1 VSAPLRRDILAWYQ
15 RHKRDLPWRRTRDP
29 YAIWV
34 SEIMLQQTRVETV
47 IPFYERFLR
56 RFPDVAA
63 LARAREATVL
73 GAWSG
78 LGYYRRAQ
86 HLHAAARAVV
96 REHQGNM
103 PRTREGLL
111 TLPGIGEYTASAIA
125 SIAFGQEEA
134 AVDGNVIRVLAR
146 IHGLR
151 GQRDSSALRRRVDT
165 IAQGLARGRNPGDW
179 TQALMELGATTCL
192 PREPLCDGCPAARSC
207 AARDS
212 GDPAR
217 YPEAMPLKAP
227 RVERRLLLLA
237 RRGDR
242 VLLVPEDGKAGAS
255 WTLPSARLRA
265 ATATPRAARAL
276 AERHLAPSSTATPSG
291 PRLTFQHR
299 TYSHDL
305 TFEVWSLDTD
315 SRNSDPGS
323 LWATRAQLR
332 KLPLRA
338 PTLKALKHIDR

>member
-1 VSAPLRRDILAWYQ
+1 VSPPLRRDVLAWYA

-47 IPFYERFLR
+47 IPFFERFLR
-56 RFPDVAA
+56 RFPDVAT
-63 LARAREATVL
+63 LARAREAAVL

-78 LGYYRRAQ
+78 LGYYRRAR
-86 HLHAAARAVV
+86 HLHAAARTVM
-96 REHQGNM
+96 RERGSTM
-103 PRTREGLL
+103 PGTREGLL
-111 TLPGIGEYTASAIA
+111 ALPGIGTYTASAIA

-151 GQRDSSALRRRVDT
+151 GRRDSSTLRRRVLA
-165 IAQGLARGRNPGDW
+165 IARELARGPKPGDW
-179 TQALMELGATTCL
+179 TQALMELGAVTCL
-192 PREPLCDGCPAARSC
+192 PREPLCDRCPASRHC
-207 AARDS
+207 AARRS

-217 YPEAMPLKAP
+217 YPQPMAMKAP

-242 VLLVPEDGKAGAS
+242 VLLVPEDADAGAS
-255 WTLPSARLRA
+255 WALPSTRLRA
-265 ATATPRAARAL
+265 ATATPRVARAL
-276 AERHLAPSSTATPSG
+276 ADRHLAPASTAAPSG

-305 TFEVWSLDTD
+305 TFEVWSVDA
-315 SRNSDPGS
+315 DPGSAASGS

-338 PTLKALKHIDR
+338 PTLKALKNIR